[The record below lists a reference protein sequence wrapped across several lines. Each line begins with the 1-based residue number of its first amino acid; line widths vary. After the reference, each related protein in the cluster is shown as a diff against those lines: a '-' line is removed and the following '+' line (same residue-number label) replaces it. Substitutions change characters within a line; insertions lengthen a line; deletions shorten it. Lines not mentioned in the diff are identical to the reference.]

1 VPWGILI
8 GGEELHNN
16 HHAFASSAK
25 FSSHWWEIDLGWSY
39 IRFLNFLGLARIK
52 KIAPKLLVDQ
62 QKPEIDLDTVRAV
75 ITNRLHIMSRYARVV
90 VTRVYR
96 EEKSK
101 ANIATRKLLKRGKQL
116 IIRPATRMDA
126 KARIMLEE
134 LLRQNRAMQIVYDF
148 GQRLQAIWTEKT
160 ATQESL
166 LNSLREWCEEAE
178 ATGIEALQEFARSL
192 RTYTLQP
199 A

>member
-1 VPWGILI
+1 VGDRPRL
-8 GGEELHNN
+8 ELYPV
-16 HHAFASSAK
+16 FK
-25 FSSHWWEIDLGWSY
+25 FS
-39 IRFLNFLGLARIK
+39 RFLNFLGLARIK